1 VFCSWEF
8 ALSHSTTV
16 LTVSVAVSKEINIR
30 QYFWTDQHTRG
41 PRQIPLHSTWPRQ
54 AERLDTYGF
63 GDAQHLDVELDSPAT
78 SCNPTYRVWGDQH
91 RSVWRQDV
99 PGAGTLVHNY
109 MCISQDKLPLSRSS
123 DYYYSK
129 HQLLVQTNFSTTSL
143 LIAQIP
149 SCDSC
154 LINKNLLLLKAKM
167 GGFERNVSYI

>member
-1 VFCSWEF
+1 M
-8 ALSHSTTV
+8 
-16 LTVSVAVSKEINIR
+16 
-30 QYFWTDQHTRG
+30 
-41 PRQIPLHSTWPRQ
+41 
-54 AERLDTYGF
+54 
-63 GDAQHLDVELDSPAT
+63 
-78 SCNPTYRVWGDQH
+78 
-91 RSVWRQDV
+91 

-109 MCISQDKLPLSRSS
+109 TCISQDKLPLSRSS

-167 GGFERNVSYI
+167 GGFEGNVSYI